1 MSEIPS
7 ECLICYT
14 TTSMMRKDIIPYMCE
29 CKYHIHKSCYNRWRN
44 TGTLRLCI
52 ICQVHLPP
60 VNLQPVN
67 LQPAYLQPVHLPPDH
82 AHIIYHYEIRP
93 RCLNRC
99 IHICT
104 LYALFAIYM
113 LYYLYVMHMQERIER
128 IIRI

>member
-67 LQPAYLQPVHLPPDH
+67 LQPAYLQPVHLPPNH

-99 IHICT
+99 SHICT
-104 LYALFAIYM
+104 LYALFAICYIDMYM
-113 LYYLYVMHMQERIER
+113 HELF
-128 IIRI
+128 